1 MLDYARARGWRKGDN
16 PARWRDSMKR
26 RLPNVSKVKRT
37 SRHPALPWQQIG
49 AFMAEL
55 RRKQG
60 MPAKALAFAILTAAR
75 SGEVRWGPLGR
86 NRFGRGDLVVPGERM
101 KVGKEHRAPLSKPAL
116 AILADLRARSTVA
129 ASLVLPS
136 TVRTRPRSDMAL
148 SMLVRRMD
156 EGESGPPPAWR
167 GRGQVAQR
175 QPAVHSPRFE
185 RQGRAANLDVSV
197 LLVFAD
203 PSASRAL
210 AEPPRWTLG
219 QFC

>member
-1 MLDYARARGWRKGDN
+1 
-16 PARWRDSMKR
+16 
-26 RLPNVSKVKRT
+26 
-37 SRHPALPWQQIG
+37 
-49 AFMAEL
+49 
-55 RRKQG
+55 
-60 MPAKALAFAILTAAR
+60 
-75 SGEVRWGPLGR
+75 
-86 NRFGRGDLVVPGERM
+86 M

-129 ASLVLPS
+129 ASLVLPP
-136 TVRTRPRSDMAL
+136 TVRTRPRSDIAL
-148 SMLVRRMD
+148 SMLVRRMN
-156 EGESGPPPAWR
+156 EGESGAPAAWR
-167 GRGQVAQR
+167 GRGRAQVAQR

-185 RQGRAANLDVSV
+185 RQGRATNLGVSV